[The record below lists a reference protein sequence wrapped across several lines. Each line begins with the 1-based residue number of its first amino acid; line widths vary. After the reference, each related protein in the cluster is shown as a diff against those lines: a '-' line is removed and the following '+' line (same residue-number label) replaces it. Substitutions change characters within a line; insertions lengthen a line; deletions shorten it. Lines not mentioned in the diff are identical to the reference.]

1 MFAFPSEFDAKLIS
15 CNDTHGLIIK
25 DRTWKRYI
33 ESNIIKQ
40 SPWLR
45 VESLLRFGSLPSS
58 LSRGPLRRQ
67 QSATRQEK
75 NITTLPSVKLVFS
88 EGRRMETIRET
99 EDFKS
104 SDKRRKTFYAHKSVL
119 VRLNLRTLTSVN
131 IYFIKMSHA
140 TKGDQAISDSETN
153 SLNTVLKNVP
163 VTFEVLF

>member
-1 MFAFPSEFDAKLIS
+1 
-15 CNDTHGLIIK
+15 
-25 DRTWKRYI
+25 
-33 ESNIIKQ
+33 
-40 SPWLR
+40 
-45 VESLLRFGSLPSS
+45 
-58 LSRGPLRRQ
+58 
-67 QSATRQEK
+67 
-75 NITTLPSVKLVFS
+75 
-88 EGRRMETIRET
+88 METIRET

-104 SDKRRKTFYAHKSVL
+104 SDKRRKRFYAHKSVL